1 MKSLPVF
8 FAGIALTAIVT
19 GAFAAGSA
27 PQEISNVPGSDLKWE
42 TTPEGVAFA
51 KLKGDRFKESYMAM
65 VRLPAGLVSPPHVKS
80 HAMYGIVVSG
90 TMTHYGLEEG
100 PDSQVRLSEGAY
112 YMIPAGKPHISSCVS
127 EQECVTF
134 LFQDG
139 KFDFLPVDLNG
150 GLK

>member
-1 MKSLPVF
+1 MKSLP
-8 FAGIALTAIVT
+8 AIV
-19 GAFAAGSA
+19 GGLAFIAFASGGVAAGNVSE
-27 PQEISNVPGSDLKWE
+27 EINNIPGADLKWE
-42 TTPEGVAFA
+42 ITPEGVAFA

-65 VRLPAGLVSPPHVKS
+65 VRLPAGLVSPPHMKS

-134 LFQDG
+134 LYQEG
-139 KFDFLPVDLNG
+139 KFDFLPVDPNR